1 MSDVQ
6 APEASPSPA
15 TAGAELRARVERLLS
30 DILGLMGFPARL
42 DFKDAS
48 DGSLSVALHFQG
60 EPPPGVENGKRSQVV
75 DSLQFLLNK
84 MLHRPGAERRFVLVG
99 AGIHPEPR
107 SERLKREQAAAQ
119 AAAQA
124 PASTP
129 APQAAAPAPQPAP
142 RAQPQAPAPREA
154 KPARGQQRGAQQE
167 AKAPA
172 ARATETDERSLDV
185 AEDAALR
192 EAARKL
198 AEKSG
203 TLGRFYALVTV
214 KPDDRARVLKA
225 VEGVPGVKVSCEG
238 EGRNRRVV
246 FTPDKPAPLPK
257 RSMLPEDDDEE
268 DLEG

>member
-6 APEASPSPA
+6 APGSSPA
-15 TAGAELRARVERLLS
+15 PAGGADIRPRVERLLT
-30 DILGLMGFPARL
+30 DILGMMGFPARL

-60 EPPPGVENGKRSQVV
+60 EPPPGVEPGKRSQVV

-84 MLHRPGAERRFVLVG
+84 MLHRPGNERRFLLVG
-99 AGIHPEPR
+99 AGVHPEPR

-119 AAAQA
+119 ATA
-124 PASTP
+124 
-129 APQAAAPAPQPAP
+129 AAAPAPQPVPPA
-142 RAQPQAPAPREA
+142 AAPAPRPQQP
-154 KPARGQQRGAQQE
+154 KPARGPQAAAPQ

-172 ARATETDERSLDV
+172 PQARGASESDERSVEV

-192 EAARKL
+192 EVARKL
-198 AEKSG
+198 AEKSAS
-203 TLGRFYALVTV
+203 LGRFYALVTL
-214 KPDDRARVLKA
+214 KQDDRARVLKA

-246 FTPDKPAPLPK
+246 FTPEKPAPLPK
-257 RSMLPEDDDEE
+257 RSMLPDDDDED

>member
-6 APEASPSPA
+6 APESTPA
-15 TAGAELRARVERLLS
+15 PGGGADIRPRVERLLT

-60 EPPPGVENGKRSQVV
+60 EPPPGVEPGKRSQVV

-84 MLHRPGAERRFVLVG
+84 MLHRPGNERRFLLVG
-99 AGIHPEPR
+99 VGVHPEPR
-107 SERLKREQAAAQ
+107 SERMKREQAAAQ
-119 AAAQA
+119 AAAAQA
-124 PASTP
+124 PAPAP
-129 APQAAAPAPQPAP
+129 APQAAPP
-142 RAQPQAPAPREA
+142 APAPRPP
-154 KPARGQQRGAQQE
+154 KPARGQQAAAAQQ

-172 ARATETDERSLDV
+172 AAQQAKAPAAARSSESDERSLEV
-185 AEDAALR
+185 AEDPALR

-198 AEKSG
+198 AEKSAS
-203 TLGRFYALVTV
+203 LGRFYALVTL
-214 KPDDRARVLKA
+214 KQDDRARVLKA

-246 FTPDKPAPLPK
+246 FTPEKPAPLPK
-257 RSMLPEDDDEE
+257 RSMLPDDDDED

>member
-1 MSDVQ
+1 MSDAQ
-6 APEASPSPA
+6 APESPPA
-15 TAGAELRARVERLLS
+15 PAGGADIRPRVERLLT
-30 DILGLMGFPARL
+30 DILGMMGFPARL

-60 EPPPGVENGKRSQVV
+60 ELPPGVEPGKRSQVV

-84 MLHRPGAERRFVLVG
+84 MLHRPGNERRFLLVG
-99 AGIHPEPR
+99 VGVHPEPR

-119 AAAQA
+119 AAPPAQAAAPVPQPPPAQA
-124 PASTP
+124 PA
-129 APQAAAPAPQPAP
+129 PAP
-142 RAQPQAPAPREA
+142 RPP
-154 KPARGQQRGAQQE
+154 KPARGQPAPQQ

-172 ARATETDERSLDV
+172 APARGASDSDERSLEV

-192 EAARKL
+192 EVARKL
-198 AEKSG
+198 AEKSAS
-203 TLGRFYALVTV
+203 LGRFYALVTV
-214 KPDDRARVLKA
+214 KQDDRARVLKA

-246 FTPDKPAPLPK
+246 FTPAKPAPIPK
-257 RSMLPEDDDEE
+257 RSMLPDDDDED